1 MNNITEEIEASQKG
15 EAQAADNGASPYS
28 LTNLRDIIS
37 DIRLLV
43 SQYSEFPTVC
53 WDTKEMFVDSLIT
66 MLKRTNNQLPF
77 YVEDLKQNKCIE
89 AFCISSG
96 QFRDDEFW
104 TLIDRICSE
113 MRSERFYQDLKD
125 NADQLQSLLA
135 EAETTVLHCNPIV
148 FEKYFF
154 RKKLDYSDGG
164 VVKRFNLMLYEYHTP
179 SVEKLR
185 EMQALAVIEALNKG
199 VFDFE
204 PTPSQQENDKVSQEL
219 QSGFLPCDFEITEEF
234 RKAYTKFRRFAEKKD
249 PMMIMNYKRYGKY
262 VQSHYYDF
270 SDDQRYAIF
279 ELDNMLQLIHE
290 EMVKLE
296 PELAKNLAGMA
307 IGSLENTIFFAPYLG
322 IKKMLQ
328 QEWFVMLRSDKKY
341 DKKWAGAF
349 ADGLM
354 RSEYG
359 LWITEVWKDKKWQ
372 IMGNIIGCLKV
383 AGVINRKI
391 SNDEI
396 ARDAAI
402 MDKARSFG
410 KYIGKESLEQ
420 PYAQWIKEHAND
432 YC

>member
-1 MNNITEEIEASQKG
+1 MNNIAEEIEGSTQGGAL
-15 EAQAADNGASPYS
+15 AADNGASPYS
-28 LTNLRDIIS
+28 LTNLRDIIC
-37 DIRLLV
+37 DIRLIV
-43 SQYSEFPTVC
+43 SQYSKYPTVC
-53 WDTKEMFVDSLIT
+53 WDTKEMFVGSLIT
-66 MLKRTNNQLPF
+66 MLI
-77 YVEDLKQNKCIE
+77 EDLKQNKCIE

-96 QFRDDEFW
+96 QFRDDDFW
-104 TLIDRICSE
+104 TWLDKICNE
-113 MRSERFYQDLKD
+113 MRNEKFFPSLKD

-164 VVKRFNLMLYEYHTP
+164 VVKRF
-179 SVEKLR
+179 
-185 EMQALAVIEALNKG
+185 ALAVIEALNKG
-199 VFDFE
+199 VFDFA
-204 PTPSQQENDKVSQEL
+204 PTPSQQEKDQVSQEF
-219 QSGFLPCDFEITEEF
+219 QSGFLPCDFEVTEDF

-249 PMMIMNYKRYGKY
+249 PMMIINYKRYGKY
-262 VQSHYYDF
+262 IQNHYYDF

-279 ELDNMLQLIHE
+279 ELDMMLNLIHK

-296 PELAKNLAGMA
+296 PELAKNLPS
-307 IGSLENTIFFAPYLG
+307 IVNGSLENTIFFAPYLG

-328 QEWFVMLRSDKKY
+328 QEWFVTLRSDKKY

-359 LWITEVWKDKKWQ
+359 LLITEVWKDKKSQ
-372 IMGNIIGCLKV
+372 IMGYIIGCLKV

-391 SNDEI
+391 SNDKI
-396 ARDAAI
+396 AREAAI

-410 KYIGKESLEQ
+410 RYIGKESLEQ

>member
-104 TLIDRICSE
+104 TMLDRICCE
-113 MRSERFYQDLKD
+113 MENKAFYESLKR
-125 NADQLQSLLA
+125 NACEFQSQLA
-135 EAETTVLHCNPIV
+135 EAETIVMHCNPIV

-262 VQSHYYDF
+262 IQNHYYDF
-270 SDDQRYAIF
+270 SEDQRYAIF
-279 ELDNMLQLIHE
+279 ELDNMLRLIHE

-296 PELAKNLAGMA
+296 PELAKNLPDMA
-307 IGSLENTIFFAPYLG
+307 IGSLENTIFFAPYMG
-322 IKKMLQ
+322 ISKMLQ
-328 QEWFVMLRSDKKY
+328 QEWFVRLRSEKKY
-341 DKKWAGAF
+341 DKKWAETF

-359 LWITEVWKDKKWQ
+359 LLITEGWKEKKCKV
-372 IMGNIIGCLKV
+372 MGYIIGCLK
-383 AGVINRKI
+383 AASVINSKL

-396 ARDAAI
+396 ARVSAI
-402 MDKARSFG
+402 MDKTRFFG
-410 KYIGKESLEQ
+410 KYIGKESHEQ
-420 PYAQWIKEHAND
+420 PYAQWIRDHADD